1 MIKTRE
7 RIELHLIDPNPW
19 QPRQAMDGEAV
30 EDIAG
35 SINRIGLLQVPL
47 GRRNPSDAN
56 RIQLAF
62 GHTRVDGLILLHE
75 RGQWPSYVEMDVA
88 TLTDEEMAMIALT
101 ENEVRKQLSQI
112 EVVRA
117 HKKAIDET
125 NLTAQ
130 DLATRIG
137 IDRSTLANNLRVLNL
152 PDFVLEHVESG
163 DLKLNVAR
171 AFLVL
176 QTATHA
182 HLEDMREVIRR
193 IVNVERYGGGVPDW
207 RRSHVRKLISERV
220 SYNEQDWR
228 PLGPKTGSSTG
239 GGHREAGFDV
249 DAFEFEFR
257 DSLHT
262 IPADDGHVE
271 NHRPTERYDK
281 GRVWTCEVKE
291 WSRRQSRATREANK
305 DAAASGK
312 AGKASQTKAPSRDKL
327 FEQLLAND
335 PVWKEVVAT
344 RGNNYGPKRPV
355 TAEEK
360 AALGTRAEFKEVSYS
375 TKFWKILQKGNPE
388 NVHNWERKDGGHVPP
403 WFPDLGECQRCTIGA
418 SYAKSNG
425 YPLDKPALVCFN
437 REHYDEKYAAGEA
450 AYREKLEAQRRGIDR
465 QDRDAVDV
473 IADNLLL
480 VPESIS
486 QALAFALLSAQ
497 PALEWEH
504 AMGRFHPDWSREPA
518 VVALV
523 REIIG
528 KEYARF
534 DRSGRTGPVKSDP
547 PQDLPVSDVRELAAA
562 LVTHH
567 LRQAGQLDTVS
578 RETAAPPDPLAVREI
593 LTGETA
599 AAEVRS

>member
-1 MIKTRE
+1 M
-7 RIELHLIDPNPW
+7 
-19 QPRQAMDGEAV
+19 
-30 EDIAG
+30 
-35 SINRIGLLQVPL
+35 
-47 GRRNPSDAN
+47 
-56 RIQLAF
+56 
-62 GHTRVDGLILLHE
+62 
-75 RGQWPSYVEMDVA
+75 
-88 TLTDEEMAMIALT
+88 
-101 ENEVRKQLSQI
+101 EN
-112 EVVRA
+112 
-117 HKKAIDET
+117 
-125 NLTAQ
+125 
-130 DLATRIG
+130 
-137 IDRSTLANNLRVLNL
+137 
-152 PDFVLEHVESG
+152 
-163 DLKLNVAR
+163 
-171 AFLVL
+171 
-176 QTATHA
+176 
-182 HLEDMREVIRR
+182 
-193 IVNVERYGGGVPDW
+193 Y
-207 RRSHVRKLISERV
+207 
-220 SYNEQDWR
+220 
-228 PLGPKTGSSTG
+228 
-239 GGHREAGFDV
+239 
-249 DAFEFEFR
+249 
-257 DSLHT
+257 
-262 IPADDGHVE
+262 
-271 NHRPTERYDK
+271 RPTERYDK

-305 DAAASGK
+305 EAAASGK
-312 AGKASQTKAPSRDKL
+312 GKGKAVGQAKAPSRDKL

-355 TAEEK
+355 TDEEK

-403 WFPDLGECQRCTIGA
+403 WFPDLGECQRCVIGA

-425 YPLDKPALVCFN
+425 YPLERPALVCFN

-480 VPESIS
+480 IPENIA

-534 DRSGRTGPVKSDP
+534 DRSGRTGPVKSDL

-562 LVTHH
+562 LIAHH

-578 RETAAPPDPLAVREI
+578 RETAAPPDPLEVREMLI
-593 LTGETA
+593 GEAA
-599 AAEVRS
+599 AAEVGS